1 MGRKIFVSYKY
12 ADDQVGDLSRS
23 DSGKTTVRDYVN
35 EIEEMLRET
44 SNVFKGEHDGEDLSE
59 LSDEAIWEALKD
71 KIYDSALTIVLIS
84 PGMREESKPD
94 RDQWIPW
101 EIAYS
106 LRETSRRD
114 TSGNPVTSGT
124 NAMMAVVLP
133 DAEGG
138 YGYYLAGMDC
148 CGTRC
153 TMHHTERLF
162 DILRKNKFNKRSA
175 QKRTCERG
183 SEIWHGGAS
192 YIEAVRWDAFASDP
206 EKYISKAYTRLDDI
220 ESYEIVKTV

>member
-1 MGRKIFVSYKY
+1 MGRKIFVSYKF
-12 ADDQVGDLSRS
+12 ADDQVGRLPRS
-23 DSGKTTVRDYVN
+23 GSGQTTVRDYVN

-44 SNVFKGEHDGEDLSE
+44 SNVYKGEHDGEDLSE

-71 KIYDSALTIVLIS
+71 KIYDSTLTVVLIS

-101 EIAYS
+101 EISYS
-106 LRETSRRD
+106 LKETSRRD
-114 TSGNPVTSGT
+114 SSGNPVTSGT

-133 DAEGG
+133 DAGG
-138 YGYYLAGMDC
+138 DYSYYLTKMDC
-148 CGTRC
+148 CGSRC
-153 TMHHTERLF
+153 IMHHTERLF
-162 DILRKNKFNKRSA
+162 DILRRNKFNKKLA

-183 SEIWHGGAS
+183 SVIWHGGAS
-192 YIEAVRWDAFASDP
+192 YVEAVRWDAFASDP
-206 EKYISKAYTRLDDI
+206 EKYINEAYTRLKDI